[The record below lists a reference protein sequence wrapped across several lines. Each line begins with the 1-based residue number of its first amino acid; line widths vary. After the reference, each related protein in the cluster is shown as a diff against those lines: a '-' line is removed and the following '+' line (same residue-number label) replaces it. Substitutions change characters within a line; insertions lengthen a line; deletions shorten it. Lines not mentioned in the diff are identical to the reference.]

1 MEQKYSLND
10 IMLEAMEK
18 FDFEDE
24 YHEKIPD
31 RVRKKFEKYV
41 QNTRNQ
47 EGKTLWEASEDHK
60 YKDADEKSFHFF
72 TEKDKNAIIYSDE
85 IYDYLIARSKSEK
98 IKNQPTKKSLNKM
111 VEKAK
116 EDWENAL
123 AQADFPS
130 QVYTG
135 ITPSEKDIMEEKNSI
150 MFTALF
156 ELFFNPIDEK
166 LLSDDIFNSYYYG
179 GNTETAAT
187 MDSKLRHADLHNYFS
202 PRKEVSETL
211 DIILNTLADKIAV
224 KVADKIADKVADKVA
239 DKENLFR
246 RK

>member
-10 IMLEAMEK
+10 IISEAMEK
-18 FDFEDE
+18 FDFKKNKYDA
-24 YHEKIPD
+24 KIPD
-31 RVRKKFEKYV
+31 RLRKEFEKYV
-41 QNTRNQ
+41 QNTKNQ
-47 EGKTLWEASEDHK
+47 EGKTLWEASEDHE
-60 YKDADEKSFHFF
+60 YKDANGKSFHFF
-72 TEKDKNAIIYSDE
+72 TEKEKNAIIYSDE
-85 IYDYLIARSKSEK
+85 IYDYLIKRSKSDR
-98 IKNQPTKKSLNKM
+98 IKNLPTRKSLNEM

-211 DIILNTLADKIAV
+211 DIILNTLADKIAE
-224 KVADKIADKVADKVA
+224 KMKSSSHK
-239 DKENLFR
+239 
-246 RK
+246 

>member
-10 IMLEAMEK
+10 IISEAMEK
-18 FDFEDE
+18 FDFKKNKYDA
-24 YHEKIPD
+24 KIPD
-31 RVRKKFEKYV
+31 RLRKEFEKYV
-41 QNTRNQ
+41 QNTKNQ
-47 EGKTLWEASEDHK
+47 EGKTLWEASEDHE
-60 YKDADEKSFHFF
+60 YKDANGKSFHFF
-72 TEKDKNAIIYSDE
+72 TEKEKNAIIYSDE
-85 IYDYLIARSKSEK
+85 IYDYLIKRSKSDR
-98 IKNQPTKKSLNKM
+98 IKNLPTRKSLNKM

-156 ELFFNPIDEK
+156 ELFFDPIDEK

-179 GNTETAAT
+179 GNTETAVT
-187 MDSKLRHADLHNYFS
+187 MDSKLRHADIHNYFS

-211 DIILNTLADKIAV
+211 DIILNALAEKIAE
-224 KVADKIADKVADKVA
+224 KMKPSNHK
-239 DKENLFR
+239 
-246 RK
+246 